1 MQILL
6 SRELDRLK
14 QTILS
19 LCSEVEDIFQ
29 KSLLSLKKMDL
40 SLAAKLIERDSE
52 IDSME
57 VDLEEDCLKILA
69 LYQPVAGDLRF
80 IVSILK
86 INNDLE
92 RIADLAVNIAERAMA
107 IAKEPPI
114 PVPFDFVHMGNLV
127 DRMLRKSL
135 DSLVRLEPDLARRV
149 IILDEEVDTLHRE
162 TYELVRQA
170 LIRNPED
177 FSAVISYLGVSRH
190 LERIADYATNI
201 AEDVIYLTDG
211 EIVRHKTDLA
221 KEINNDPPSR

>member
-14 QTILS
+14 KSILS
-19 LCSEVEDIFQ
+19 LAAEVEYIFQ
-29 KSLLSLKKMDL
+29 KSILALKLMDPVM
-40 SLAAKLIERDSE
+40 AEEQIERDE
-52 IDSME
+52 TIDRME
-57 VDLEEDCLKILA
+57 VELEEECLKILA

-107 IAKEPPI
+107 ITREKKVPS
-114 PVPFDFVHMGNLV
+114 PFDYARMAHLV
-127 DRMLRKSL
+127 DHMLQKSL
-135 DSLVRLEPDLARRV
+135 DALVGLDPALARRV
-149 IILDEEVDTLHRE
+149 IELDEEVDILHRE
-162 TYELVRQA
+162 TYGKVREA

-177 FSAVISYLGVSRH
+177 FSAVLSYLGVSRH

-201 AEDVIYLTDG
+201 AEDVIYMTEG

-221 KEINNDPPSR
+221 KEIQ